1 LEGNHDLH
9 KKPCNKQIA
18 KKQWMTQ
25 KNKKTKKQQWHNGSA
40 PLNDIHKDD
49 KY

>member
-1 LEGNHDLH
+1 MDYP
-9 KKPCNKQIA
+9 KKK
-18 KKQWMTQ
+18 
-25 KNKKTKKQQWHNGSA
+25 KKTKKQKWHNGSA

>member
-9 KKPCNKQIA
+9 KKKPCNKQIA

-25 KNKKTKKQQWHNGSA
+25 KKYKWHNGSA

>member
-1 LEGNHDLH
+1 MDDPP
-9 KKPCNKQIA
+9 KKK
-18 KKQWMTQ
+18 KKQ
-25 KNKKTKKQQWHNGSA
+25 KKQKWRNGSA